1 MTAAAPSATQLNG
14 CEPALALLE
23 FDPIRQQLAGYA
35 RTLLG
40 REYALALTPT
50 ADYQEIV
57 RRQQETAEARR
68 FIDAGGSG
76 PSLEFGPGADLREYA
91 QRAGLGGLL
100 RGGELN
106 EIRQLAQA
114 VGHNRSSLRRRAD
127 LPLLAALAANL
138 PDLSGLE
145 TAIRD
150 AVSPA
155 GELLDDAS
163 PQLRQL
169 RRASRDAYQQLNAV
183 MQRSLRRYQQRAVV
197 QEPIVTQRNNRLV
210 LLIKTDFKSQAPGIV
225 HDVSDSGATVFI
237 EPLAAI
243 EPGNLW
249 RESRLAEEREEERVL
264 RALTA
269 QVEQRSGEVLL
280 ALDLLARLDLA
291 LAKGRYSAA
300 RRAVAPTIIPP
311 TNPAIPLDR
320 NPLPGQDESN
330 PPLNRN
336 PLPGHPESAAPPLT
350 LNSLKGHPELV
361 EGRANPL
368 TRNPLPGQDE
378 PNPLLTRN
386 PLPGHPE
393 SAAPPLTR
401 NPLPGHPEPVAGQP
415 APLRLTAARHPLL
428 AEPVVPLNL
437 ELGGDQRVMVIT
449 GPNAGGKTVALKTVG
464 LLALMAHAGLH
475 IPAAAAIFPLL
486 EGIYADIGDQ
496 QSIEQS
502 LSTFSSHIR
511 NLQSILAQ
519 ITPRSLA
526 LIDELGA
533 STDPEEGTALA
544 QAILDH
550 FRQRGGLAIAT
561 THHRG
566 VARYVQE
573 QPGMINASVD
583 LAPGTLEPT
592 YRLTQGLPGRS
603 YALTIADRLGLPADI
618 LETARSLV
626 SPALTAADELIQ
638 ELQAEREAVAQMR
651 QESERLLAQA
661 RAQQAETEQ
670 RLAAVETARLELV
683 EEARQELQ
691 QRIAALL
698 EQLQQAERAV
708 QQAQAAQQ
716 SAPPGRA
723 AADNAEGDDV
733 GAAADLAAAA
743 NALQERQAALTQAR
757 REISAAQW
765 QPIAVKRTPWPEKLQ
780 SGDRVYIRG
789 IPRPVEVITPLDAD
803 EQIEVLLGTMRAK
816 IPVYQLERPAAG
828 LNQDEVSPS
837 QERAADPAAAPPVDN
852 VAAAG
857 PRFRHNRDA
866 GVYYRRPS
874 PRQVKTDL
882 DLRGQRVEPALDQL
896 ENLLDQAALSG
907 AAQIRI
913 IHGQGTGTLRRA
925 VREHL
930 HGHPLV
936 AHAGPDKEQGGDGVT
951 VVELK

>member
-1 MTAAAPSATQLNG
+1 M
-14 CEPALALLE
+14 
-23 FDPIRQQLAGYA
+23 
-35 RTLLG
+35 
-40 REYALALTPT
+40 
-50 ADYQEIV
+50 
-57 RRQQETAEARR
+57 
-68 FIDAGGSG
+68 
-76 PSLEFGPGADLREYA
+76 
-91 QRAGLGGLL
+91 
-100 RGGELN
+100 
-106 EIRQLAQA
+106 
-114 VGHNRSSLRRRAD
+114 
-127 LPLLAALAANL
+127 
-138 PDLSGLE
+138 
-145 TAIRD
+145 
-150 AVSPA
+150 
-155 GELLDDAS
+155 
-163 PQLRQL
+163 
-169 RRASRDAYQQLNAV
+169 
-183 MQRSLRRYQQRAVV
+183 
-197 QEPIVTQRNNRLV
+197 
-210 LLIKTDFKSQAPGIV
+210 
-225 HDVSDSGATVFI
+225 
-237 EPLAAI
+237 
-243 EPGNLW
+243 
-249 RESRLAEEREEERVL
+249 
-264 RALTA
+264 
-269 QVEQRSGEVLL
+269 
-280 ALDLLARLDLA
+280 
-291 LAKGRYSAA
+291 
-300 RRAVAPTIIPP
+300 
-311 TNPAIPLDR
+311 
-320 NPLPGQDESN
+320 
-330 PPLNRN
+330 
-336 PLPGHPESAAPPLT
+336 
-350 LNSLKGHPELV
+350 
-361 EGRANPL
+361 
-368 TRNPLPGQDE
+368 
-378 PNPLLTRN
+378 
-386 PLPGHPE
+386 
-393 SAAPPLTR
+393 
-401 NPLPGHPEPVAGQP
+401 
-415 APLRLTAARHPLL
+415 
-428 AEPVVPLNL
+428 
-437 ELGGDQRVMVIT
+437 
-449 GPNAGGKTVALKTVG
+449 ALKTVG

-519 ITPRSLA
+519 ITPHSLA

-550 FRQRGGLAIAT
+550 FRQRGALAIAT

-618 LETARSLV
+618 LATARSLV

-683 EEARQELQ
+683 ENARQELQ

-698 EQLQQAERAV
+698 AQLQQAERAV

-716 SAPPGRA
+716 AAPPGRA
-723 AADNAEGDDV
+723 GDGNAEGDDV
-733 GAAADLAAAA
+733 GVAVELAAAA
-743 NALQERQAALTQAR
+743 DALQERQDALTQAR

-828 LNQDEVSPS
+828 LNQDEVSS
-837 QERAADPAAAPPVDN
+837 DPARADDPAGSAAPPSDN
-852 VAAAG
+852 TATG

-907 AAQIRI
+907 VSQIRI
-913 IHGQGTGTLRRA
+913 IHGQGTGALRRA

-936 AHAGPDKEQGGDGVT
+936 AHAGPAAEQGSDGVT

>member
-1 MTAAAPSATQLNG
+1 MTAAAPSAPQLNG

-76 PSLEFGPGADLREYA
+76 PSLEFGPEADLREYA

-127 LPLLAALAANL
+127 LPLLSALAANL

-269 QVEQRSGEVLL
+269 QVEQRSAEVLL

-291 LAKGRYSAA
+291 LAKGRYSAD

-311 TNPAIPLDR
+311 P
-320 NPLPGQDESN
+320 SN
-330 PPLNRN
+330 
-336 PLPGHPESAAPPLT
+336 PLT

-361 EGRANPL
+361 EGWD
-368 TRNPLPGQDE
+368 TIRNPLPG
-378 PNPLLTRN
+378 NL
-386 PLPGHPE
+386 
-393 SAAPPLTR
+393 
-401 NPLPGHPEPVAGQP
+401 EPVAGQSA

-475 IPAAAAIFPLL
+475 IPAAAAVFPLL

-519 ITPRSLA
+519 ITPHSLA

-550 FRQRGGLAIAT
+550 FRQRGALAIAT

-618 LETARSLV
+618 LATARSLV

-698 EQLQQAERAV
+698 EQLQQAERVV

-716 SAPPGRA
+716 AAPPGRA
-723 AADNAEGDDV
+723 ADSVDNDGKDS
-733 GAAADLAAAA
+733 AAAELAAAA
-743 NALQERQAALTQAR
+743 DAIQERQDALTQAR

-765 QPIAVKRTPWPEKLQ
+765 QPIAVKRTPWPERLQ

-789 IPRPVEVITPLDAD
+789 IPRPVEVIAPLDAD

-828 LNQDEVSPS
+828 LNQDEVSRDPA
-837 QERAADPAAAPPVDN
+837 RAADPAGSAASLSDN
-852 VAAAG
+852 AAAAG

-913 IHGQGTGTLRRA
+913 IHGQGTGALRRA
-925 VREHL
+925 IREHL

-936 AHAGPDKEQGGDGVT
+936 AHAGPAAEQGGDGVT